1 LFSIRFFFQS
11 DPIVFD
17 RRSTWDMLVPLITMD
32 HFLVTR
38 IPEHHHRQRNRPQ
51 RSLVIYQHPP
61 RSSIP
66 IRSQLG
72 HRPQQQPPTSLHP
85 LTPPLRRQYL
95 QVERFFDPFDT
106 IHRPRLLLS
115 SSSSSSSGATNTWL
129 LARAEP
135 TTTTTTLIRRS
146 RRDLQPYPP
155 PIIIVIQLAHHPEEK
170 VVVMLPDEVWYRIG
184 QYCDVPDL
192 YHLRQCHPKLRRLLS
207 HNAAGWKN
215 QCRLLWRGRYH
226 VCPAAVA
233 MVQAMPS
240 NDDDND
246 ESNRGRERRRRQ
258 THAPSLSQQRKQQK
272 DDEARNHLRAYE
284 MSVRDAV
291 RETLTDDELCA
302 TIWWFRFKESAG
314 QDWIRDDP
322 WHRGGDAV
330 RMVFLR
336 DGRVVNV
343 PAPTTTN
350 NHNNAAQLLAGLVI
364 SWQWIECPALLD
376 DNATITT
383 HRGRGAYLRLTVS
396 GRDVPTYIVRRFAP
410 NWGFIMENC
419 WGVFASFELPPKK
432 MMPTTMGLLLQLTT
446 GPASSPP
453 HQHLHPRDDP
463 PDDVGGGP
471 PRKRPRP
478 TTTTTTGG
486 KKVTIDDLTTE
497 CYFIVNG
504 QNQWREAFLYNIGAR
519 HIPHGP
525 NAMEAFR
532 HACEA
537 AFLHNANHNT
547 SER

>member
-1 LFSIRFFFQS
+1 
-11 DPIVFD
+11 
-17 RRSTWDMLVPLITMD
+17 MD

-38 IPEHHHRQRNRPQ
+38 IPDHHHHRHRQHHRPQ
-51 RSLVIYQHPP
+51 RSLVIYQHS
-61 RSSIP
+61 RNIP
-66 IRSQLG
+66 IRSQLS
-72 HRPQQQPPTSLHP
+72 HRQQAQPTTSLYQ
-85 LTPPLRRQYL
+85 LTPLRRHHL
-95 QVERFFDPFDT
+95 QLERLFDPFDT

-115 SSSSSSSGATNTWL
+115 TSSSSSGATTTTWF
-129 LARAEP
+129 LARADTT

-215 QCRLLWRGRYH
+215 HCRLLWRNRYH

-233 MVQAMPS
+233 MVAMPS
-240 NDDDND
+240 DNDDN
-246 ESNRGRERRRRQ
+246 ESNCGGGRGRERRRQ
-258 THAPSLSQQRKQQK
+258 KHAPSSQQRPQQDN
-272 DDEARNHLRAYE
+272 DDEYNHLRAYE

-291 RETLTDDELCA
+291 RDTLTDDELCA

-322 WHRGGDAV
+322 WHRGGQAV

-343 PAPTTTN
+343 PTN
-350 NHNNAAQLLAGLVI
+350 NNNAAQLLAGLVI
-364 SWQWIECPALLD
+364 SWQWIEWPA
-376 DNATITT
+376 
-383 HRGRGAYLRLTVS
+383 RGRGAYLRLTVS

-410 NWGFIMENC
+410 NWGFLMENC
-419 WGVFASFELPPKK
+419 WGVFASFELPAKK
-432 MMPTTMGLLLQLTT
+432 MIPTTTTGLLLLQLTT

-453 HQHLHPRDDP
+453 QQHSHQRDDP
-463 PDDVGGGP
+463 TSDDVGGGP
-471 PRKRPRP
+471 PRKRPRQ
-478 TTTTTTGG
+478 TTAATGG

-537 AFLHNANHNT
+537 AFLHNTNHNT
-547 SER
+547 AGR